1 MKNTLQSLV
10 ADFEKKTFG
19 LKINL
24 IDSFSD
30 FFLWKMSQAP
40 AIKIDKNK

>member
-1 MKNTLQSLV
+1 MKHTLYSLV
-10 ADFEKKTFG
+10 ADFDKKTLG

-30 FFLWKMSQAP
+30 FFLWKMSQAT